1 MAAKFEIVDVIPIK
15 FTIFIVVKFQRG
27 YLKKKLNQISS
38 GSFIR
43 SVLITLGN
51 FRATSS
57 FEASFC
63 SFYCYHN
70 YYYYYH
76 YYCYHH
82 HHHHYYYY
90 YYYYHFFPSLLSV
103 RDGYQVFTFL
113 FRQFKL
119 QSQVSLNSLSA
130 QWSQCGSV
138 FGPHV
143 DYGIVAS
150 VLCHVDLN
158 LSSDRQE
165 SITGLGYQIW

>member
-1 MAAKFEIVDVIPIK
+1 MIILLMAAKFEIVDVIPIQ
-15 FTIFIVVKFQRG
+15 FTVFIVVKFYG
-27 YLKKKLNQISS
+27 SYLKKKLNQISS
-38 GSFIR
+38 CSFIR
-43 SVLITLGN
+43 PVLITLGN

-57 FEASFC
+57 FEASFY

-82 HHHHYYYY
+82 HHHHHHYYY
-90 YYYYHFFPSLLSV
+90 YYYYHHFSPSLLSV

-130 QWSQCGSV
+130 Q
-138 FGPHV
+138 
-143 DYGIVAS
+143 
-150 VLCHVDLN
+150 
-158 LSSDRQE
+158 
-165 SITGLGYQIW
+165 